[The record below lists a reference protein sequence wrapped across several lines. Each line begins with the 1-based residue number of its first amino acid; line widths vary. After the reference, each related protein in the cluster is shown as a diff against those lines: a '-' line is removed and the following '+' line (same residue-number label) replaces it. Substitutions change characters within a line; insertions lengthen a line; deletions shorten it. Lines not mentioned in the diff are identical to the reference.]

1 MSRLL
6 TGFTFLTDPFV
17 SDLARDV
24 DHRLLAQLL
33 LHLSPEPSASPAK
46 LSFLF
51 HRLARD
57 PDQAEQVGAGD
68 HLVDQVG
75 AAETR
80 RHAFR

>member
-46 LSFLF
+46 LPFLF

-57 PDQAEQVGAGD
+57 TDQAEQAGAGG